1 MTLVDKNI
9 LFYVARRLRWATFFL
24 FYFISQYIN
33 CEFFYLYLKLGMCIA
48 VYISEKKK
56 KGENIKQK
64 T

>member
-1 MTLVDKNI
+1 MLQFANAAASLITTKKGALRVMPEEKRNKRINKYI
-9 LFYVARRLRWATFFL
+9 LKVGT
-24 FYFISQYIN
+24 S
-33 CEFFYLYLKLGMCIA
+33 IA

>member
-1 MTLVDKNI
+1 MNKYI
-9 LFYVARRLRWATFFL
+9 L
-24 FYFISQYIN
+24 IGGKS
-33 CEFFYLYLKLGMCIA
+33 IA